1 MPKYEIE
8 LTLYRTVEAP
18 DIDAA
23 ADMADIEKSRL
34 AGNGLAGD
42 LGWDELTMTVKLKR
56 EKN

>member
-1 MPKYEIE
+1 MPKYEVA

-23 ADMADIEKSRL
+23 ADVADIEKSRL

-56 EKN
+56 EK